1 MEGGSASLLG
11 WVLGLQTV
19 AQILLLPF
27 GGVIAD
33 IVCNEVPGL
42 FRPDTPLYATCA
54 FAGGWGLIGLQ
65 QLSVSE
71 SVAFPAATFVV
82 VAMRLAAL
90 KFRIVLRST
99 DNPHGQTQN
108 P

>member
-1 MEGGSASLLG
+1 VAVLLG
-11 WVLGLQTV
+11 VITGS
-19 AQILLLPF
+19 F

-54 FAGGWGLIGLQ
+54 FTGGWILIALLH
-65 QLSVSE
+65 LSVSASLAFAVATV
-71 SVAFPAATFVV
+71 SVVL
-82 VAMRLAAL
+82 MRLVAL

-99 DNPHGQTQN
+99 RPGQE
-108 P
+108 